1 MADTLDTKTAPP
13 VQAGGR
19 TKGERTRERLIDLA
33 YLSMIEKGFAA
44 TSIEELVEACGITKS
59 GFFYHFR
66 DKADLARQLIDRY
79 VADNDAFL
87 DDIMRRARELSDDP
101 LQAYLIF
108 VKLFGEAL
116 ADVFEAMPGCLVATV
131 TFQERCFGREVG
143 DRNREG
149 VRNWRNKI
157 VGWLD
162 EAAAA
167 YPPKRAVDLATLAD
181 SLLAI
186 TYGGATLTK
195 SLGDR
200 DVVNRQAI
208 LHRDTVRMVFG

>member
-1 MADTLDTKTAPP
+1 MTDTLDGKTAPP
-13 VQAGGR
+13 VQSDGR
-19 TKGERTRERLIDLA
+19 SKGERTRERLIDLA

-59 GFFYHFR
+59 GFFYHFK
-66 DKADLARQLIDRY
+66 DKTDLARQLIDRY

-87 DDIMRRARELSDDP
+87 DDIMARAKELSDDP
-101 LQAYLIF
+101 LHAFLIF

-116 ADVFEAMPGCLVATV
+116 ADVFEAMPGCLVATI
-131 TFQERCFGREVG
+131 TFQERCFGSEVG
-143 DRNREG
+143 LRNREG
-149 VRNWRNKI
+149 VKSWRGKI
-157 VGWLD
+157 TGWL
-162 EAAAA
+162 EEVAAA
-167 YPPKRAVDLATLAD
+167 YPPKRPVDLVTLAD

-200 DVVNRQAI
+200 DVVNRQA
-208 LHRDTVRMVFG
+208 LLYRDTVRMVFG